1 MLNRLAWLLAS
12 VIWVAGFGLPAGVA
26 SARFHPRIGP
36 GMGLVPRRA
45 QDIAVGPRI
54 PVVYHG
60 GTVMGAVTVHT
71 VFWAP
76 SGFRFDGPP
85 APNALG
91 YEPLI
96 QRFFADVAQATGT
109 AGNAFSLLLQYPD
122 RRQLGSY
129 DVAYSPAADSIDDR
143 DRYPPARKQCASTA
157 GIATCLTDL
166 QLRTELEHV
175 IAARQP
181 RARGLHD
188 LWFVFLPP
196 NVDLCLAVD
205 SCANSDFAGYHAL
218 SDAGGATVIY
228 AAVADPLIAGRLS
241 TGSDPQGNPEAESA
255 IDTSAHE
262 LVEAIT
268 DPEGTGWMDPNG
280 YEVGDKCESPEDGTP
295 LGYAA
300 DGSPYN
306 QLIAS
311 DEFLIQMMWSN
322 RDAGCEQRSTAVA
335 SRPSIPT
342 IALHQFSPRVSG
354 DVRGGRSGIE
364 VKLSL
369 GRAGS
374 VVARAQARTRRGGAW
389 GPVLLRSSSGRLHAV
404 GDDRERLTVR
414 YGRHGPPPD
423 VIATGDGGN
432 PFTESGWTGWFD
444 LDHGYSVRSRSILL
458 APCSQTGVLAI
469 RADGAA
475 TAAAPVDRCDTET
488 DVASVPTGPLGSASR
503 LEMSSEDNRAA
514 TEASPYG
521 ALVKLTVPLGEPGS
535 VSAQSNDQVP
545 FDPSGFPSC
554 TAELRSQSVSC
565 DGLVPGARYAITRRR
580 GGATVR
586 ARADWGGSST
596 FPRLPGSPAITG
608 GDVLRLRNRAGRTLT
623 TLHVAHLRVEVN
635 GSRTVIAGGS
645 CEPGDF
651 YGPPVSRLP
660 ISDAVGDGLAGSGAI
675 CPPDGRAAGLQDR
688 QIVQLDDLGGG
699 QTRTEVPQFSRITPL
714 DGETLYGSFVVIAG
728 AGLPGRHGGVLP
740 APATISVTITPDGS
754 GAPAFEAA
762 NVDTTRGVAVSGLA
776 PGPYRARW
784 VLRDANGD
792 TRTLDT
798 QFVQAG

>member
-1 MLNRLAWLLAS
+1 VLNRLAWLIAS
-12 VIWVAGFGLPAGVA
+12 VIWVAGFGLQAGAA

-36 GMGLVPRRA
+36 GMGLVARRA
-45 QDIAVGPRI
+45 QDIAVGARI

-60 GTVMGAVTVHT
+60 GTVMGEVTVHT

-76 SGFRFDGPP
+76 GGFRFDGPP
-85 APNALG
+85 APDVLG

-96 QRFFADVAQATGT
+96 QRFFADVAQASGT
-109 AGNAFSLLLQYPD
+109 AGNAFSLLLQYPE
-122 RRQLGSY
+122 RRRLGSY
-129 DVAYSPAADSIDDR
+129 AVAYSPVADSIDDR
-143 DRYPPARKQCASTA
+143 DPYPPSRKQCASTA

-175 IAARQP
+175 IASRQP

-196 NVDLCLAVD
+196 DVDLCLAAD

-218 SDAGGATVIY
+218 SSAGGATVIY
-228 AAVADPLIAGRLS
+228 AAVPDPLIAGRLS
-241 TGSDPQGNPEAESA
+241 PGSDPQGNPEAEST

-280 YEVGDKCESPEDGTP
+280 YEVGDKCETPEDGTP
-295 LGYAA
+295 LGYAT

-306 QLIAS
+306 QVIGN

-322 RDAGCEQRSTAVA
+322 RDAGCEQRSAVVA

-342 IALHQFSPRVSG
+342 IALRQFRPWVSG
-354 DVRGGRSGIE
+354 RIPGGRSGVE

-369 GRAGS
+369 ARAGS
-374 VVARAQARTRRGGAW
+374 VVARAQAHTVRGGAW
-389 GPVLLRSSSGRLHAV
+389 GPVLLRSSSGRVHGV

-414 YGRHGPPPD
+414 YGRDGPPPD

-444 LDHGYSVRSRSILL
+444 LDHGYSIGSRSIML
-458 APCSQTGVLAI
+458 APCGQTGVLAI
-469 RADGAA
+469 SVNGAA

-488 DVASVPTGPLGSASR
+488 GVASVPTGALTAASR
-503 LEMSSEDNRAA
+503 LQMSSEDNRAA
-514 TEASPYG
+514 TEAGPFG

-535 VSAQSNDQVP
+535 VSAQGNDQVM

-554 TAELRSQSVSC
+554 TAELRTQLVSC
-565 DGLVPGARYAITRRR
+565 DGLVPGARYAIARRR
-580 GGATVR
+580 GQATVR
-586 ARADWGGSST
+586 ASADWGGGSK

-608 GDVLRLRNRAGRTLT
+608 GDVLTLRNHAGRTLT
-623 TLHVAHLRVEVN
+623 TLHVAHLRVDVN
-635 GSRTVIAGGS
+635 GNRTVIAGGS
-645 CEPGDF
+645 CEPGNF
-651 YGPPVSRLP
+651 YGPPVSRPP
-660 ISDAVGDGLAGSGAI
+660 ISHAVGDGLSGSGTI
-675 CPPDGRAAGLQDR
+675 CPPDGLAAGLQDS
-688 QIVQLDDLGGG
+688 QIVQLDDLGSG
-699 QTRTEVPQFSRITPL
+699 QTRTEVPRFTRITPL
-714 DGETLYGSFVVIAG
+714 NGDTLYGSFVAIGG
-728 AGLPGRHGGVLP
+728 AGVPGRHGGVLP
-740 APATISVTITPDGS
+740 APATIAVTITPNGS
-754 GAPAFEAA
+754 SAPAFEAA
-762 NVDTTRGVAVSGLA
+762 NVDTTRGTAVGGLA
-776 PGPYRARW
+776 PGPYHAHW
-784 VLRDANGD
+784 VLSDANGD

-798 QFVQAG
+798 QFVEAG